1 MNFLQKQ
8 LENPVRFARIK
19 GVFWA
24 ILIVVA
30 LAESILPMV
39 FQAGHPHFS
48 FEGLPA
54 WGSLYGLVSCVVIII
69 VSKILGKLWLMRR
82 EDYYDD

>member
-1 MNFLQKQ
+1 VNFLQRQ

-19 GVFWA
+19 GLFYA
-24 ILIVVA
+24 ILVVTA
-30 LAESILPMV
+30 LAEITLPMV
-39 FQAGHPHFS
+39 FQADHLHFS

-69 VSKILGKLWLMRR
+69 VSKILGKRWLMRR